1 MGILPEK
8 NFFSIRKIVALIL
21 KGPYSLFMKKFFFV
35 NQLFTNPIAIY
46 NIMPFN
52 FFSLIWD
59 ATFFVK
65 EVSLFLFIYWFP
77 CEIEVPWT
85 FLEIKNSE
93 INVMINKN
101 DLIIP

>member
-52 FFSLIWD
+52 FFSLI
-59 ATFFVK
+59 
-65 EVSLFLFIYWFP
+65 
-77 CEIEVPWT
+77 
-85 FLEIKNSE
+85 
-93 INVMINKN
+93 
-101 DLIIP
+101 